1 PQINP
6 RDEMQRSGDIGNDR
20 LVLSTLR
27 GRRLPR
33 GEDVEVTRQNIFR
46 AIEERPCVSIKAG
59 RILPQDLGVCVVG
72 RADDDR
78 GANRFAIDLKVDEV
92 LLPLESDGSG
102 GKGPDLLAVDAD
114 G

>member
-1 PQINP
+1 
-6 RDEMQRSGDIGNDR
+6 
-20 LVLSTLR
+20 
-27 GRRLPR
+27 
-33 GEDVEVTRQNIFR
+33 QNIFR

-114 G
+114 GDGDVPTRVKVAVGVGNVDLGLECAGGRVERKARTDDL